1 MNFDF
6 GMRGTD
12 WALVQSKDK
21 FARPSPGIIK
31 RMAMEARNDMNR
43 KHLAHISKASEE
55 QRQEIMRI
63 KAEKYEKLRRGE
75 YGSLTEKELAEATVD
90 VSTPA

>member
-1 MNFDF
+1 
-6 GMRGTD
+6 
-12 WALVQSKDK
+12 
-21 FARPSPGIIK
+21 
-31 RMAMEARNDMNR
+31 MAMEARNDLNR

-75 YGSLTEKELAEATVD
+75 YGNLSEKELADVAVD
-90 VSTPA
+90 VSSSASWVVTRLMRCNCIV